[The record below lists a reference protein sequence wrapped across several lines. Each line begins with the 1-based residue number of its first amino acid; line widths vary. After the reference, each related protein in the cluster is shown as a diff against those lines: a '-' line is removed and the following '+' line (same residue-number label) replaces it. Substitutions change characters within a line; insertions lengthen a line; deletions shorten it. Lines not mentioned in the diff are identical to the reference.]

1 MNMGNTKRI
10 LLVDDDDDILSQLE
24 LVIGKEYEV
33 ATAMS
38 GSECLAAVAAQK
50 PDLIVL
56 DVIMDNLGDGLETA
70 KKLKESPETAD
81 IPVIMLTSVN
91 ESYDFRTQVDSGYY
105 PNNRWLD
112 KPVKPDTVLKEIKA
126 LIG

>member
-1 MNMGNTKRI
+1 MGATKRV

-24 LVIGKEYEV
+24 LVIGREYQV
-33 ATAMS
+33 ATALS
-38 GSECLAAVAAQK
+38 GSECLAAVTAQK

-70 KKLKESPETAD
+70 KKLKESRETAA
-81 IPVIMLTSVN
+81 IPIIMLTSVN
-91 ESYDFRTQVDSGYY
+91 ESYDFRTQVDAGYY
-105 PNNRWLD
+105 PNDRWLD
-112 KPVKPDTVLKEIKA
+112 KPVKPDAVLREIKA